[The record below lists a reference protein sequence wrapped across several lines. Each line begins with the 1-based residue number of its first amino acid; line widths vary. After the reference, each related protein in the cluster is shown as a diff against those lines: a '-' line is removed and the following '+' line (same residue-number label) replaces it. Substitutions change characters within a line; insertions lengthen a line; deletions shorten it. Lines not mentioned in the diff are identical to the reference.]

1 MPTNRNLINDFDVI
15 RPQQLLDKG
24 LPLPFLSGRYVVD
37 EGWCAVITEGGAFKE
52 ILGPGTHFLEKYHF
66 FRDVKATAINT
77 KISTLMVSTTRE
89 FTIQKPVPVEINLD
103 VAVEY
108 QVKDARRIATEIT
121 TPLTSLYDRV
131 IQAVRSAVVYATVD
145 EIRTQGEGIAQ
156 SVMQKLQAAQL
167 SKVLGVEIFNVMV
180 TTIKATDTGNDVL
193 AQQQMSEFT
202 RVRDWQLDNAIV
214 QGTQITPQWM
224 MINRPEIYAQ
234 LMAGNFQVVKELI
247 DKGLLDPAAF
257 LNQPSGSAGFDPSN
271 ILGGLG
277 GFTNP
282 MLGNQFG
289 GNQNA
294 PMLTDQGQ
302 GVAPKQDIN
311 ARIREDMKYLK
322 GLAGANVDNKPGQD
336 NDGVPDG
343 SFDIRVTMPR
353 PSGGTIAIYIS
364 CLNGYPSTPPVLD
377 VEVDGEDTPFTSAV
391 LRRWSGQYLVEI
403 AHEVK
408 QFFG

>member
-1 MPTNRNLINDFDVI
+1 MSTNRALVNDFDVI

-52 ILGPGTHFLEKYHF
+52 ILTPGTHFLEKYHF

-77 KISTLMVSTTRE
+77 KINTMMVSTTRE

-108 QVKDARRIATEIT
+108 QVKDPRRIATEIT

-131 IQAVRSAVVYATVD
+131 IQAIRSAVVYATVD

-156 SVMQKLQAAQL
+156 SALQRLQAMQL
-167 SKVLGVEIFNVMV
+167 PKVLGIEIFNVLV
-180 TTIKATDTGNDVL
+180 TSIKATDSGMDIL

-202 RVRDWQLDNAIV
+202 RVRDWQLDSAIV

-257 LNQPSGSAGFDPSN
+257 LNQPSGTAGFDPSN
-271 ILGGLG
+271 ILS

-282 MLGNQFG
+282 MLAGGQFG
-289 GNQNA
+289 GNQTT
-294 PMLTDQGQ
+294 PMLTDQG
-302 GVAPKQDIN
+302 AAAKKDIN
-311 ARIREDMKYLK
+311 TRIREDIGYLK
-322 GLAGANVDNKPGQD
+322 NLASASVENKPGQD
-336 NDGVPDG
+336 GDGLPDG
-343 SFDIRVTMPR
+343 SFDIRLTMPR
-353 PSGGTIAIYIS
+353 ASGGTIIIYIT
-364 CLNGYPSTPPVLD
+364 CPNGYPTVPPTLD
-377 VEVDGEDTPFTSAV
+377 VEIDGNDAPFQSAV

-403 AHEVK
+403 AREVK
-408 QFFG
+408 QYFG

>member
-1 MPTNRNLINDFDVI
+1 MTTNRHLINDFDVI

-37 EGWCAVITEGGAFKE
+37 EGWNAVITEGGAFKE

-66 FRDVKATAINT
+66 FRDVKASAVNIKINT
-77 KISTLMVSTTRE
+77 MTVSTTRE

-108 QVKDARRIATEIT
+108 QVKDPRRVATEIT

-131 IQAVRSAVVYATVD
+131 LQAVRSAVVFATVD

-156 SVMQKLQAAQL
+156 ATMQRLQAMQL
-167 SKVLGVEIFNVMV
+167 PKVLGIEIFNVLV
-180 TTIKATDTGNDVL
+180 TSIKATDTGSDVL

-202 RVRDWQLDNAIV
+202 RVRDWQLDSAIV

-234 LMAGNFQVVKELI
+234 IMAGNFQVVKELI

-257 LNQPSGSAGFDPSN
+257 LNQASGAPSFDPSR
-271 ILGGLG
+271 LLG
-277 GFTNP
+277 GFGTP
-282 MLGNQFG
+282 GMPSQFG
-289 GNQNA
+289 GN
-294 PMLTDQGQ
+294 PTMPIITDQGS
-302 GVAPKQDIN
+302 AEKDIN
-311 ARIREDMKYLK
+311 ARIREEVGYLK
-322 GLAGANVDNKPGQD
+322 NVPGASVENKPGQD
-336 NDGVPDG
+336 DDGVPDG
-343 SFDIRVTMPR
+343 SFDLRVTLPR
-353 PSGGTIAIYIS
+353 ASGGTMTVYIACPKGFPITA
-364 CLNGYPSTPPVLD
+364 PTLD
-377 VEVDGEDTPFTSAV
+377 VEVDGEDAAFQSAV

-403 AHEVK
+403 VREAK
-408 QFFG
+408 QYFG